1 MSNLNNKLLASLA
14 VFRSLDKEG
23 KSINVILSEFL
34 MDIIKSKQLHQ
45 FTASEIGSN
54 LEEIYDFQIP
64 DAVIRTALRKID
76 FIVVKNYQYTVS
88 DTSKLKD
95 YNLDEQQNIMFEE
108 YSNILKD
115 LFVYIKN
122 KQQSTLSVEDE
133 QKIEQAFVNFI
144 LDNAIDNGYSNFIS
158 AFIIDNKNDG
168 SFMATMDLI
177 KEGVILYTG
186 LKFNPH
192 MNLNSPWQSDLIIYL
207 NTEIIFHLV
216 GYNGELYKE
225 LFDDFYS
232 LVKDVNRVKKHIRLK
247 YFTET
252 KEEIESFF
260 YAAEK
265 IIQGDNSLSAASA
278 AMRMLVNGSKD
289 SIDILTKKA
298 QLFKL
303 LETYGIQE
311 EANED
316 IYTKEN
322 YKYNIPE
329 QMVIDKYIKEFDGK
343 YNVEYIQNIVKK
355 LNFFSIK
362 RAEREKNNFENIG
375 YILLTENSKINMIA
389 WDDDIKNRGDVP
401 LATNL
406 QFITNKLWFKL
417 NKGFGKG
424 DYPTS
429 FKVITKAQTL
439 LASHLSDTLR
449 KEYKELQRRVDSGEM
464 TEEVALTV
472 LYELRSRSKMPED
485 LYDSDMTSVLA
496 TISEKKLDDYALQY
510 ENTIKKAKEK
520 EKKNKELEQELKHK
534 EEEKRRLQTEKESS
548 IQEREELEKIIEK
561 IKQEKE
567 QEKLMLKK
575 YLLMEKDKNRT
586 KLVDIKNK
594 IDDKAEKKYKNFKSQ
609 ITSGFIIYY
618 VLIIVAIY
626 LYGWDVMEK
635 WTWIFS
641 FAIPILFSMIYL
653 FIKEKKLDIP
663 EILQEKQSQIRQN
676 LYKENNL
683 DLVEIEK
690 LSKEIEDLNNEL
702 NNQELE

>member
-1 MSNLNNKLLASLA
+1 MSNNKLLASLA

-45 FTASEIGSN
+45 FTASEIGSH
-54 LEEIYDFQIP
+54 LEEMYDFQIP
-64 DAVIRTALRKID
+64 DAVIRTALKNID
-76 FIVVKNYQYTVS
+76 FIVVSNHQYTVS
-88 DTSKLKD
+88 DTSKLKE
-95 YNLDEQQNIMFEE
+95 YNLDEQQDIMFDE
-108 YSNILKD
+108 YDNILKN
-115 LFVYIKN
+115 LFIYIKD
-122 KQQSTLSVEDE
+122 KQQSTLSSEDE
-133 QKIEQAFVNFI
+133 KNIEKAFVNFI
-144 LDNAIDNGYSNFIS
+144 LDNATDNGYSDFIS
-158 AFIIDNKNDG
+158 AFIIDNKNDS
-168 SFMATMDLI
+168 SFMNTMDLI

-186 LKFNPH
+186 LKFNPS
-192 MNLNSPWQSDLIIYL
+192 MNLNSPWQSNLTIYL
-207 NTEIIFHLV
+207 NTEIIFHLA

-232 LVKDVNRVKKHIRLK
+232 LVKDVNRTKKYIRLK

-265 IIQGDNSLSAASA
+265 IIKGDNSLSAASA

-289 SIDILTKKA
+289 AIDILTKKA

-303 LETYGIQE
+303 LETSGIQE
-311 EANED
+311 EESEN

-322 YKYNIPE
+322 YKYNLPE
-329 QMVIDKYIKEFDGK
+329 QLIIDKYIAEFDEK
-343 YNVEYIQNIVKK
+343 YNLEYIQDIVKK

-449 KEYKELQRRVDSGEM
+449 KEYKELQKRVDSKEM

-472 LYELRSRSKMPED
+472 LYELKNRSKMPED
-485 LYDSDMTSVLA
+485 LYDSDMTSVLT

-520 EKKNKELEQELKHK
+520 EKKNKELEQELRDK
-534 EEEKRRLQTEKESS
+534 EEEKSRLQAETEKS
-548 IQEREELEKIIEK
+548 IQEKEKLEEIVENT
-561 IKQEKE
+561 KQEKE

-575 YLLMEKDKNRT
+575 SLLMEKNKSHS
-586 KLVDIKNK
+586 KLVDIKEQL
-594 IDDKAEKKYKNFKSQ
+594 DHKAGKKYKSFKSQ
-609 ITSGFIIYY
+609 VILGFIAYY
-618 VLIIVAIY
+618 MLILYAIY
-626 LYGWDVMEK
+626 SYGWDIMEK
-635 WTWIFS
+635 WTWILT
-641 FAIPILFSMIYL
+641 FAIPILFSMIYV

-663 EILQEKQSQIRQN
+663 QILQEKQNQIKQN

-683 DLVEIEK
+683 DLVEIDT
-690 LSKEIEDLNNEL
+690 LSNEIEDLNNEL
-702 NNQELE
+702 NK

>member
-1 MSNLNNKLLASLA
+1 MGNNKLLASLA

-34 MDIIKSKQLHQ
+34 MDIIKFKQLHQ
-45 FTASEIGSN
+45 FTASEIGLH
-54 LEEIYDFQIP
+54 LEEMYDFQIP
-64 DAVIRTALRKID
+64 DAVIRTALKKID
-76 FIVVKNYQYTVS
+76 FIVIKNHQYTVL
-88 DTSKLKD
+88 DINKLKD
-95 YNLDEQQNIMFEE
+95 YNLDQQQDIMFDE
-108 YSNILKD
+108 YSNILKN
-115 LFVYIKN
+115 LFIYIKE
-122 KQQSTLSVEDE
+122 KQHSTLSLENE
-133 QKIEQAFVNFI
+133 RSIEKDFVNFI
-144 LDNAIDNGYSNFIS
+144 LDNASDNGYSDFIS
-158 AFIIDNKNDG
+158 AFIIDNKNDEK
-168 SFMATMDLI
+168 FMNTMDLI

-186 LKFNPH
+186 LKFNPN
-192 MNLNSPWQSDLIIYL
+192 MNLNSPWQGNLTIYL

-232 LVKDVNRVKKHIRLK
+232 LVKDVNRTKKHIRLK

-265 IIQGDNSLSAASA
+265 IIKGDNSLSSASS
-278 AMRMLVNGSKD
+278 AMRMLVNGSKG

-311 EANED
+311 EENEN

-329 QMVIDKYIKEFDGK
+329 QQIIDKYVAEFDGK
-343 YNVEYIQNIVKK
+343 YNLEYIQDIVKK

-389 WDDDIKNRGDVP
+389 WDDEIKNRGDVP

-424 DYPTS
+424 DYPSS

-449 KEYKELQRRVDSGEM
+449 REYKELQKRVDSNEM

-472 LYELRSRSKMPED
+472 LYELRNRSKMPED
-485 LYDSDMTSVLA
+485 LYDSDMTSVLT
-496 TISEKKLDDYALQY
+496 TISEKRLDEYALQY

-520 EKKNKELEQELKHK
+520 EKKNQELEQELKDK
-534 EEEKRRLQTEKESS
+534 EEEKSRLQIETEKS
-548 IQEREELEKIIEK
+548 IQEKEKLEEIIEK
-561 IKQEKE
+561 TKQEKE
-567 QEKLMLKK
+567 QEKLKLKES
-575 YLLMEKDKNRT
+575 LLMEKNNSLS
-586 KLVDIKNK
+586 KLVAIKEQL
-594 IDDKAEKKYKNFKSQ
+594 DDKARKKYKSFKNQ
-609 ITSGFIIYY
+609 VILGFMTYY
-618 VLIIVAIY
+618 MLILYAIY
-626 LYGWDVMEK
+626 SYGWDVMEK
-635 WTWIFS
+635 WTWILT
-641 FAIPILFSMIYL
+641 FAIPILFSMIYV

-663 EILQEKQSQIRQN
+663 QLLQEKQKQIKHN
-676 LYKENNL
+676 LYTENNL
-683 DLVEIEK
+683 DLVDIK
-690 LSKEIEDLNNEL
+690 TLTKEIEDLGNEL
-702 NNQELE
+702 KN